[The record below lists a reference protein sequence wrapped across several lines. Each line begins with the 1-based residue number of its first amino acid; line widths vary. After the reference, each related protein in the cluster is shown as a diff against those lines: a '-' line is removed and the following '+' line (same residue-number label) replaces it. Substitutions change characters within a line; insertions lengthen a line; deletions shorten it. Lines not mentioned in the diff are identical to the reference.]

1 MRPLPFLCR
10 AYAARAPHTLYKNV
24 RRDLM
29 RENLFSGC
37 GTALA
42 TPFKGNRVDY
52 DCLEQMIDWQIESGA
67 DALILL
73 GTTGEPCTI
82 TDSERS
88 AMIECAV
95 ARCAGQIPLIVGTG
109 SNCTETAKAYS
120 REAARMGADG
130 VLVVAPYYNKS
141 SDAGLI
147 EHFRCIADCIEI
159 PMILYNVPS
168 RTGYALPTSVVS
180 TLAEHPM
187 IRGFKQAD
195 ASISASM
202 HLFNAVRGKMTLY
215 CGNDDLILPM
225 MAMGASGA
233 ISVAANII
241 PQTIHNLTIG
251 CIRGEIEASRD
262 LQYAIEPLLQAL
274 LTCVN
279 PIPIKAALS
288 LMGKYEN
295 SMRAP
300 LYPMAVDQMGQLRA
314 AMEELNLISKKTA

>member
-1 MRPLPFLCR
+1 
-10 AYAARAPHTLYKNV
+10 
-24 RRDLM
+24 M

-52 DCLEQMIDWQIESGA
+52 DCLERMIDWQIESGA

-88 AMIECAV
+88 ALIECAV

-109 SNCTETAKAYS
+109 SNCTEAAKRYS
-120 REAARMGADG
+120 IEAARMGADG

-141 SDAGLI
+141 SAAGLI
-147 EHFRCIADCIEI
+147 EHFRCIADCLEI

-168 RTGYALPTSVVS
+168 RTGYALPISVVS
-180 TLAEHPM
+180 TLADHPM

-202 HLFNAVRGKMTLY
+202 QLFGAVRDKMTLY

-251 CIRGEIEASRD
+251 LIRGEIETCRD
-262 LQYAIEPLLQAL
+262 MQYSIAPLLQAL
-274 LTCVN
+274 SACVN

-300 LYPMAVDQMGQLRA
+300 LYPLAIDQMTQLRA
-314 AMEELNLISKKTA
+314 AMEALGLIPKKSA